1 MFKNHKIIPILF
13 LLFSCNSMSN
23 VQLYDEVNESPDP
36 YATFQYKNIFSDSKL
51 TGVWGK
57 SNSCKEINFDTLN
70 NYVGTDHLHI
80 VWDKNE
86 ECKWLGFGF
95 KWGNFKSKNLKPIIN
110 STAIQCRI
118 RCDSGEFFK
127 VPMFFALVDYA
138 EKQCF
143 SKINL
148 LNIEG
153 GKIDKQWRKV
163 LIPLSTFKFV
173 NKGVNISNI
182 KELRIQL
189 QNKGDF
195 HLDDVKIVPHK
206 HNYNYSDEIFS
217 HKFIKHPI
225 SLGEEKKYWWGVDE
239 NYSSNFKFNLNT
251 RIDRTN
257 QFNNY
262 DKILSELDVSISLL
276 VDYDLKSNDYKWNS
290 FGFPFYKWEMANLS
304 DIYSTS
310 ALNFYIKGKVPKIQ
324 ITLISYLGKKRRI
337 SKIINEN
344 NIRKVNEDLQIVT
357 IPFKSFKDFDSVDW
371 SNMKELRFK
380 ILETSKIEMG
390 DFNIVEFRGNPNK
403 PTNWVKL

>member
-118 RCDSGEFFK
+118 RCDSGEFYK